1 MQGRINLDDA
11 RTKILTINWEW
22 PYTTGITENE
32 IATNDRIDTGDAA
45 KTFTFDIKVTG
56 TQVNP
61 NYEK

>member
-1 MQGRINLDDA
+1 M
-11 RTKILTINWEW
+11 LTINWEW
-22 PYTTGITENE
+22 PYTTGTTEDE
-32 IATNDRIDTGDAA
+32 IAANDRIDTLDAA